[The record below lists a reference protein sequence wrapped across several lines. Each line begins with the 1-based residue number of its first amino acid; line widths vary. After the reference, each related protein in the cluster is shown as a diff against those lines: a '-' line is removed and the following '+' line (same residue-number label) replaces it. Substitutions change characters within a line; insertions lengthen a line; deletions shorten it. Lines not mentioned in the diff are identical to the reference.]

1 MEDVRKRVNI
11 KLEFEPSMFKK
22 NVAKITYKRSVV
34 FVSDEEKKDYF
45 VGMDMKR
52 STKILEKSIYTGFSV
67 LDLSKLW
74 MYNFHYNHASQV
86 RSREG

>member
-1 MEDVRKRVNI
+1 M
-11 KLEFEPSMFKK
+11 
-22 NVAKITYKRSVV
+22 

-52 STKILEKSIYTGFSV
+52 STIILEKPIYTGFSV

-74 MYNFHYNHASQV
+74 MYNFHYNYMLRKYRAEKVKLLFTDTQILTA
-86 RSREG
+86 

>member
-1 MEDVRKRVNI
+1 MEDVRKRINI

-22 NVAKITYKRSVV
+22 NAAKLTHKRSVV

-52 STKILEKSIYTGFSV
+52 STIILEKSIYTGFSV
-67 LDLSKLW
+67 
-74 MYNFHYNHASQV
+74 
-86 RSREG
+86 

>member
-1 MEDVRKRVNI
+1 MEDVGKRVNF
-11 KLEFEPSMFKK
+11 KLVSEPSVFKN
-22 NVAKITYKRSVV
+22 NVAKVTYKRSVV

-52 STKILEKSIYTGFSV
+52 STIILEKPIYTGFSV

-74 MYNFHYNHASQV
+74 MYNFH
-86 RSREG
+86 

>member
-1 MEDVRKRVNI
+1 M
-11 KLEFEPSMFKK
+11 
-22 NVAKITYKRSVV
+22 

-52 STKILEKSIYTGFSV
+52 STIILEKPIYTGFSV

-74 MYNFHYNHASQV
+74 MYNFHYNYMLRKYGAEKVKLLFTDTQILTA
-86 RSREG
+86 